1 MIHLFK
7 LIGWMIYFELF
18 TYRDVFNLNS
28 FFSQKKTQ
36 DYLVRKKQL
45 ILILPTSQDANFRQ
59 DFNR

>member
-1 MIHLFK
+1 
-7 LIGWMIYFELF
+7 MIYFELF